1 MSPDR
6 SSLSLPS
13 EASDSLSRPACK
25 DGDELSA
32 RMAIVKKYFG
42 GDRAASCISGI
53 NHCRAMSGECS
64 FCIGACS
71 RRPSCCVADR
81 T

>member
-53 NHCRAMSGECS
+53 NHWTLPRDE
-64 FCIGACS
+64 
-71 RRPSCCVADR
+71 RRVLFLHRRVLS
-81 T
+81 TT